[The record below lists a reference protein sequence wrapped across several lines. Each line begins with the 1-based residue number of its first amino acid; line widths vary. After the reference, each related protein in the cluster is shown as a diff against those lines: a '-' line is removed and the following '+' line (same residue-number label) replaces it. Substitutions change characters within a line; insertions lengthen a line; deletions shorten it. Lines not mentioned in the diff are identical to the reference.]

1 MAYPRLCADCHCLWF
16 GSGWIFNDG
25 IIYVAGGIVVH
36 ATAGASALILANML
50 GPRTD
55 FPSKFQPP
63 HSPGPVMMVAAL
75 LWVGLFGFNAGSQ
88 LAVNNSAGMTML
100 LTHISAA
107 TALLTWM
114 VVEEIK
120 IGKPRLVGM

>member
-1 MAYPRLCADCHCLWF
+1 
-16 GSGWIFNDG
+16 
-25 IIYVAGGIVVH
+25 
-36 ATAGASALILANML
+36 
-50 GPRTD
+50 
-55 FPSKFQPP
+55 
-63 HSPGPVMMVAAL
+63 MMVAAL
-75 LWVGLFGFNAGSQ
+75 LWVGWFGFNAGSQ

>member
-1 MAYPRLCADCHCLWF
+1 M
-16 GSGWIFNDG
+16 FNDG

-36 ATAGASALILANML
+36 ATAGASALVLTNML

-63 HSPGPVMMVAAL
+63 HSSGLVMMVAAL
-75 LWVGLFGFNAGSQ
+75 LWVGWFGFNAGSQ

-107 TALLTWM
+107 AVLLTWM

-120 IGKPRLVGM
+120 IGKPGLVGM